1 MIDRV
6 IEIRRSYGREKD
18 VEKTKEMRISRKP
31 YKIQSM
37 VDQNNPRM

>member
-1 MIDRV
+1 
-6 IEIRRSYGREKD
+6 

-37 VDQNNPRM
+37 VDQNNPRMWNIPNIWVAW